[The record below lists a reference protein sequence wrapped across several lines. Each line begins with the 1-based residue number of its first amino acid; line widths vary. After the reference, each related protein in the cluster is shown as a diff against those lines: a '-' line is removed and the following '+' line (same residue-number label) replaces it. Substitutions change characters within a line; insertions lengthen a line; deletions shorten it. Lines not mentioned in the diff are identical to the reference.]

1 MSDSYITVSQLNKY
15 IKFLFSDDPKLRGV
29 YVVGEVSNFSRNY
42 RSGHCYFSVKDAEAS
57 VKAVMFKGFADRIKF
72 EIEDGMSVILRAD
85 VTLYERDG
93 AYQLVVSDVIPY
105 GAGALSIAFEQLK
118 ARLAEK
124 GLFDEAFK
132 KAIPKTP
139 KKIAVISSKTGA
151 AIQDI
156 LNILRRRMPYVQVDL
171 YPVSVQGTN
180 TAPEVIRAI
189 ESIELNGTADL
200 IIIARGG
207 GSSEDLFEFNNEALA
222 YAVFNCRTPVI
233 SAIGHETDFTICD
246 FVADLRAPTPSS
258 AAELAG
264 VSAKEILEKVDSLHK
279 RASFLLETKIS
290 ANKYTVNDVYMPKIV
305 AKLCE
310 NVQKNRQKTD
320 FLLKYSERAVKN
332 KLSLLSARFSGSC
345 EKLEAINPFSVL
357 KRGYAV
363 VKSDSVGHI
372 ISKKQL
378 ALGQE
383 ITIRLTDG
391 TFRAVVT
398 GVDEDGNEKCV

>member
-1 MSDSYITVSQLNKY
+1 MSDSYITVSQLNRY
-15 IKFLFSDDPKLRGV
+15 VKFLLSDDAKLRGV
-29 YVVGEVSNFSRNY
+29 YIVGEVSNFTRNY
-42 RSGHCYFSVKDAEAS
+42 RSGHCYFSIKDAEAS
-57 VKAVMFKGFADRIKF
+57 VKAVMFKSAADRIKF

-124 GLFDEAFK
+124 GLFDQAFK
-132 KAIPKTP
+132 KAIPKIP

-156 LNILRRRMPYVQVDL
+156 FNILSRRMPYVHVDL

-180 TAPEVIRAI
+180 TAPEVIKAI
-189 ESIELNGTADL
+189 ENIERDGTSDL

-207 GSSEDLFEFNNEALA
+207 GSSEDLFQFNNEALA
-222 YAVFNCRTPVI
+222 YAVFNCRTPII

-246 FVADLRAPTPSS
+246 FVADLRAPTPSA

-264 VSAKEILEKVDSLHK
+264 ISVNEIAEKVDSLIK
-279 RASFLLETKIS
+279 RANFSLETRIS
-290 ANKYTVNDVYMPKIV
+290 ANKYTVESVYIPKIT

-320 FLLKYSERAVKN
+320 FLLKYSERAVKT
-332 KLSLLSARFSGSC
+332 KLSILSARFLGSC
-345 EKLEAINPFSVL
+345 EKLEAVNPVSVL

-363 VKSDSVGHI
+363 VNDNCGKHI
-372 ISKKQL
+372 VSKKQL
-378 ALGQE
+378 GLGQE
-383 ITIRLTDG
+383 VVVRLSDG
-391 TFRAVVT
+391 TFKAVVT
-398 GVDEDGNEKCV
+398 GVDEDGN